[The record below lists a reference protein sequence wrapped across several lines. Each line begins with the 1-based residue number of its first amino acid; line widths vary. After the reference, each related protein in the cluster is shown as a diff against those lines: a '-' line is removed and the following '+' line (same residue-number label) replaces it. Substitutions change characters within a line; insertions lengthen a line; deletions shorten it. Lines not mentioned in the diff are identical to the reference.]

1 MDKSFPRRR
10 AGAAAALLAA
20 AGLTLAACS
29 SPTQGTASATAT
41 AITAGSGQS
50 SLAGMPGA
58 TGTGAAQPS
67 TAPTAT
73 GAAQPSTAP
82 TATASMP
89 PMTMPASAAAQTPAG
104 APAATDSVAIK
115 NFAFAPAAITVK
127 AGTTVTWTNQDTDAH
142 TVTSQN
148 KAGALNSQALNTGQS
163 YSYTFTTPGTY
174 GYLCTIHPF
183 MTATVTVTQ

>member
-41 AITAGSGQS
+41 ALTAGSGQS

-58 TGTGAAQPS
+58 TG
-67 TAPTAT
+67 T